1 MSEQDPAIDYHLGEP
16 MDIFLEGN
24 KIRKTGAPLN
34 SQTIHY
40 AFYKAVGNA
49 PGDLLTAIPEGDI
62 PFEANSDGNYFAT
75 IPATVAITT
84 TLKPGTKYFLRLYG
98 GATESSTN
106 NRFILIL
113 AKYRSRA

>member
-40 AFYKAVGNA
+40 AFYNAVGNA
-49 PGDLLTAIPEGDI
+49 PGELLTAISPGDV
-62 PFEANSDGNYFAT
+62 PFEASSDGNYFAT
-75 IPATVAITT
+75 IPATAEIIA
-84 TLKPGTKYFLRLYG
+84 TLRPNTKYFLRLYG
-98 GATESSTN
+98 GASESSVN